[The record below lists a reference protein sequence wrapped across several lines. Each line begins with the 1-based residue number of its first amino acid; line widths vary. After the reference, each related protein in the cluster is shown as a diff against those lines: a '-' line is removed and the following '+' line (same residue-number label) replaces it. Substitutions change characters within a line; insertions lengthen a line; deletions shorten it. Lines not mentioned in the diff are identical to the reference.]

1 MAIIFPSNPTV
12 NQTYTAT
19 HINIHGT
26 VVAGDKDY
34 VTFTVGSSPVT
45 ALYLSKY
52 VSVDQKG
59 WFAIQAGSTWTI
71 LQTSITPEMLAYGH
85 FGPGTPGLR
94 VGDNVLKPTNI
105 TLTANTTYTMWIQ
118 QTGSSLTEYAFST
131 DQTFTGSVLPSDYSD
146 NPLAPTA
153 ITYTASGD
161 TWKWTGSVWDILPN
175 ASPTFTAVSA
185 GSVSAS
191 TVSATT
197 VSATNVITSNF
208 TISSINA
215 NVVGNTTGTHTGP
228 VVGNVNGSILSSDG
242 LTAVLQHGSNG
253 TDAVFTGS
261 VTGNVTGT
269 VSSLSNRILKDIGDV
284 SSTTPTNGQ
293 FLVYDNALTKWTPTT
308 VVTGFNG
315 GNVTNPI
322 NLNNSAVS
330 TTTTSGALQVTGGV
344 GIVGNLNIGGYLT
357 IGAGNE
363 IRFYNTAGTFYTA
376 LKSASVAVNKT
387 YTLPSTDGSSG
398 QFLQTNGSG
407 ALTWASSS
415 GAGGGTPPGGSNT
428 YVQFN
433 NLNSFGGDSSFA
445 FNVSTTTLTIP
456 TLNAT
461 GIANFTNSSVSSSAA
476 TGAVQ
481 VTGGVGIQ
489 GQLNVGGATNKITS
503 STASTST
510 STGALII
517 AGGIGI
523 AGNAYVGGNVNLGT
537 APSSA
542 THAASKAY
550 VDSNILAFSM
560 AFGV

>member
-1 MAIIFPSNPTV
+1 MAIIFPSSPTV

-26 VVAGDKDY
+26 VVAGDTDY
-34 VTFTVGSSPVT
+34 IRFTVGASPIK

-59 WFAIQAGSTWTI
+59 WFAIQAGSAWTI
-71 LQTSITPEMLAYGH
+71 PRTSITPEMLAYGH
-85 FGPGTPGLR
+85 FGPGTPGLQ
-94 VGDNVLKPTNI
+94 VGDNVLKPTNT

-118 QTGSSLTEYAFST
+118 QTGSNLTEYAFST
-131 DQTFTGSVLPSDYSD
+131 DQTFTGAVLPSDYSD
-146 NPLAPTA
+146 NPLTPTT

-161 TWKWTGSVWDILPN
+161 TWKWTGSVWDVVPN
-175 ASPTFTAVSA
+175 ASPTFTAVNA
-185 GSVSAS
+185 GVVSAA

-197 VSATNVITSNF
+197 VSATNVIASNF

-215 NVVGNTTGTHTGP
+215 NVTGNTTGTHTGP
-228 VVGNVNGSILSSDG
+228 VIGTLNGSVVSSDG
-242 LTAVLQHGSNG
+242 STTVLQHGSNG
-253 TDAVFTGS
+253 SNAVFTGS

-269 VSSLSNRILKDIGDV
+269 VSSISNHALTGLSNIDP
-284 SSTTPTNGQ
+284 TAPTNGQ
-293 FLVYDNALTKWTPTT
+293 FLVYNNTASKWAPTT

-322 NLNNSAVS
+322 NLNNTAIS
-330 TTTTSGALQVTGGV
+330 TTTSSGALQVTGGV
-344 GIVGNLNIGGYLT
+344 GIAGNLNIGGYLT

-363 IRFYNTAGTFYTA
+363 LRFFNTAGTFYTA
-376 LKSASVAVNKT
+376 LKSANVSANKT
-387 YTLPSTDGSSG
+387 YTLPSTDGTSG
-398 QFLQTNGSG
+398 QFLQTNGLGS
-407 ALTWASSS
+407 LTWASSS
-415 GAGGGTPPGGSNT
+415 GAGGGTPPGGANT

-445 FNVSTTTLTIP
+445 FNVSTTTLTVP

-461 GIANFTNSSVSSSAA
+461 GIANFTNSTISSSAG

-489 GQLNVGGATNKITS
+489 GQLNVNGAINKITS

-523 AGNAYVGGNVNLGT
+523 AQNAYVGGNVNLGT
-537 APSSA
+537 APTAA

>member
-1 MAIIFPSNPTV
+1 
-12 NQTYTAT
+12 
-19 HINIHGT
+19 
-26 VVAGDKDY
+26 
-34 VTFTVGSSPVT
+34 
-45 ALYLSKY
+45 
-52 VSVDQKG
+52 
-59 WFAIQAGSTWTI
+59 
-71 LQTSITPEMLAYGH
+71 
-85 FGPGTPGLR
+85 
-94 VGDNVLKPTNI
+94 
-105 TLTANTTYTMWIQ
+105 MWIQ